1 MDDGIV
7 FAIIFIGLAATLGIG
22 ELLLTGTFFLLP
34 FAVGAVLAA
43 VASLISP
50 WLGVVVFLL
59 GSVAA
64 FFALKPLA
72 RRLDSSTPNPA
83 GVGANRLV
91 GEAGVVLEQI
101 PGGPSQTGLVR
112 IGREDWRAESS
123 SDAGIGV
130 GQAINVLEV
139 VGTRVIVEAR

>member
-7 FAIIFIGLAATLGIG
+7 FAIIFLGLAATLGIG
-22 ELLLTGTFFLLP
+22 ELLLTGTFFLVP
-34 FAVGAVLAA
+34 FAVGALLAA
-43 VASLISP
+43 GFSLISP
-50 WLGVVVFLL
+50 WAGVVAFIL
-59 GSVAA
+59 GSAAA

-72 RRLDSSTPNPA
+72 RRLDDSTPNPS

-112 IGREDWRAESS
+112 IGREKWRAESS
-123 SDAGIGV
+123 SGAGIGV
-130 GQAINVLEV
+130 GQTINVIEV
-139 VGTRVIVEAR
+139 VGTRVIVDAG